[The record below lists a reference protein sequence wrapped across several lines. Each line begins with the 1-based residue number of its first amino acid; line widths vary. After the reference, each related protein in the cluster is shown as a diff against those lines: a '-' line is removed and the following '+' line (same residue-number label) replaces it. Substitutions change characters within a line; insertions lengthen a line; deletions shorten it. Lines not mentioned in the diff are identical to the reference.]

1 MTATANLELRQR
13 VERLRSLPSS
23 PALLKP
29 LLELLRQPPDKIS
42 LDKLT
47 QLVSYE
53 ETISAQLL
61 RIANS
66 PLYGRAR
73 PAESIQ
79 AAIITLGIQRIEDIL
94 LSSCIGK
101 LVPADKWVVDLG
113 IFWRHSFGCA
123 MVCREFADR
132 IGYAEP
138 EKAYLAGLLHDIGI
152 IVNSLVYTQEFRV
165 TVAAAASAGRP
176 LVEQEQETLGFT
188 HCESGAIL
196 AKSWKLPSAIAEAIE
211 WHHDVANGPHG
222 NPVIAIVHL
231 CDLLCRLRGLGY
243 GYEEWRAVDL
253 TADPAWTLLGTHCR
267 RLATIDLAR
276 LTLDLDTYLVKVTA
290 LVDTIFSP
298 T

>member
-1 MTATANLELRQR
+1 MIATANSELRQR

-29 LLELLRQPPDKIS
+29 LLELLHQPPDKIS

-79 AAIITLGIQRIEDIL
+79 AAIVTLGIQRIEDIL

-101 LVPADKWVVDLG
+101 LVPADKWVVDLD

-152 IVNSLVYTQEFRV
+152 IVNSLVYTEEYRA

-188 HCESGAIL
+188 HCDSGAIL
-196 AKSWKLPSAIAEAIE
+196 AKSWKLPAAIAEAIE
-211 WHHDVANGPHG
+211 WHHDVASAPQG
-222 NPVIAIVHL
+222 NPVIAITHL

-243 GYEEWRAVDL
+243 GYEEWRAIDL
-253 TADPAWTLLGTHCR
+253 TADPAWTVLGNHCR

-298 T
+298 A

>member
-29 LLELLRQPPDKIS
+29 LLELLHQPPDKIS

-53 ETISAQLL
+53 KTITAQLL

-79 AAIITLGIQRIEDIL
+79 AAIVTLGIQRIEDIL

-101 LVPADKWVVDLG
+101 LVPAENWVVDLG

-132 IGYAEP
+132 IGYEDL
-138 EKAYLAGLLHDIGI
+138 KQAYLAGLLHDIGI
-152 IVNSLVYTQEFRV
+152 IVNSLVYTQEFRA

-176 LVEQEQETLGFT
+176 LAEQEQESLGFT
-188 HCESGAIL
+188 HSDSGAIL
-196 AKSWKLPSAIAEAIE
+196 AESWKLPAAITEAIA
-211 WHHDVANGPHG
+211 WHHDVANAPQG
-222 NPVIAIVHL
+222 NPVIAITHL

-243 GYEEWRAVDL
+243 GYEEWRAIDL
-253 TADPAWTLLGTHCR
+253 TADPAWTVLGNHCP

-298 T
+298 A

>member
-29 LLELLRQPPDKIS
+29 LLELLHQPPDKIS

-79 AAIITLGIQRIEDIL
+79 AAIVTLGIQRIEDIL

-101 LVPADKWVVDLG
+101 LVPADKWVVDLD

-152 IVNSLVYTQEFRV
+152 IVNSLAYTEEYRA

-176 LVEQEQETLGFT
+176 LVEQEQEISRLHALRQRRNSSQVLETPRCHRRSHRMAPRCSQRPAEQSCNRHNPFVRPALPPPRPRLRLRRVARHRPHRRPRLDGPRQP
-188 HCESGAIL
+188 
-196 AKSWKLPSAIAEAIE
+196 LPSPRY
-211 WHHDVANGPHG
+211 HRPSPPH
-222 NPVIAIVHL
+222 A
-231 CDLLCRLRGLGY
+231 
-243 GYEEWRAVDL
+243 
-253 TADPAWTLLGTHCR
+253 
-267 RLATIDLAR
+267 
-276 LTLDLDTYLVKVTA
+276 
-290 LVDTIFSP
+290 
-298 T
+298 